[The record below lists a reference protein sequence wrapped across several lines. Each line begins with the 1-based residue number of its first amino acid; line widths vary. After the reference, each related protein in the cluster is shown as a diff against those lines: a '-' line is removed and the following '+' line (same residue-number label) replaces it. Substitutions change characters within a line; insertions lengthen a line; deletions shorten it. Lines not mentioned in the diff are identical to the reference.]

1 MIIIQVNKNNLEKA
15 LKDYKGKVIR
25 TRQMS
30 ELNNRKTYVK
40 PSERR
45 RGQIIKASYV
55 QKKFKS

>member
-15 LKDYKGKVIR
+15 LKEYKGKVIR

-40 PSERR
+40 PSEKKRS
-45 RGQIIKASYV
+45 QIIKASYV